1 MWKGGLRVTRKWI
14 TLIAK
19 ERKTTTSWLQY
30 VSEQTHSTE
39 HYGSPVRHDTSNSS
53 SPQPTLERPV
63 ESKVQIGT
71 LKELVY
77 CMCVSTGRYREM
89 FPFHYPLMS
98 QTNIYPSQFYQWLVV
113 VCNMKLVKNDMQY
126 LILLYLLNFF

>member
-1 MWKGGLRVTRKWI
+1 MNE
-14 TLIAK
+14 LIAK
-19 ERKTTTSWLQY
+19 ERKNPTSWLQY

-39 HYGSPVRHDTSNSS
+39 HYGSLVRLDTSNSS

-63 ESKVQIGT
+63 ESKVQIEVGT

-77 CMCVSTGRYREM
+77 CMCVSTVLYREM

-98 QTNIYPSQFYQWLVV
+98 QTNIYPSQVYHEVS
-113 VCNMKLVKNDMQY
+113 
-126 LILLYLLNFF
+126 